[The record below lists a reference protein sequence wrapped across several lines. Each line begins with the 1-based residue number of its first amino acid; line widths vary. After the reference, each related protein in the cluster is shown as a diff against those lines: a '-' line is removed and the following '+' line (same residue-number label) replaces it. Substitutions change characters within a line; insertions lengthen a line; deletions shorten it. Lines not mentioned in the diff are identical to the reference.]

1 MIQTRGHIVV
11 GQEKI
16 KHLFLIFIVILVLR
30 RGYIEINLSILY
42 RQGKDM
48 SKSITKKYTSS
59 PINKCSVAI
68 STYILIESVRE
79 K

>member
-42 RQGKDM
+42 RVK
-48 SKSITKKYTSS
+48 I
-59 PINKCSVAI
+59 
-68 STYILIESVRE
+68 
-79 K
+79 